1 MKMNSEEIDDEGFD
15 NEFEDVML
23 FDNFSVRLLPIGD
36 TSEDEY
42 DADEEVVF
50 VFKYLGRGAEGSIKY
65 SYREK

>member
-1 MKMNSEEIDDEGFD
+1 MKIYLMPYSY
-15 NEFEDVML
+15 
-23 FDNFSVRLLPIGD
+23 
-36 TSEDEY
+36 EDEDED